1 MTFTFKTRDTPLLQ
15 QTLPY
20 EATVS
25 LGEELKA
32 VWGMP
37 QLSSLAVTQRKLWLA
52 SDDGDTLEVDVLKER
67 YGDLLDIE
75 RPMTDAEA
83 KLLYKGK
90 RSEAIRQNILAR
102 GNSGGLGMAAKFGVA
117 FLDVA
122 TDPLEVAIGLST
134 ALMFPATGGTLGVRA
149 TKAFG
154 EALAASAAAEVAYY
168 GMSKQQQ
175 LDYTMNEAL
184 LNVSLGTLL
193 GGGIGTVLAPRI
205 RTARDGEVIPTTREQ
220 ELAKVAL
227 NQFVN
232 DDAVNLAPFFRDLR
246 GSTSLTSV
254 RGVQF
259 QPDYTRDLSL
269 PMTRAPLTTA
279 VMGPDGTPFRY
290 KTTQKAGR
298 VAAQVGGTV
307 SRTPDG
313 TYNVR
318 QPIEGDFVRDPV
330 GRPVTFKTE
339 RAASKFIASARKGL
353 LPEDAMVVD
362 LSQPGQPSFAVAG
375 GLSPERLAEIE
386 SGRADLQIPQG
397 VNTREMELVSDP
409 EQMLTDAV
417 RSTMTRKGN
426 RAYEELGRE
435 YSEAAL
441 GKSQTSIDV
450 PHKADAELA
459 EAAEEL
465 EAFKLALGEDLA
477 EETTITEV
485 EAAKIRGIKETMACM
500 LGSAA

>member
-1 MTFTFKTRDTPLLQ
+1 MTFNFATRDTPLLQ

-37 QLSSLAVTQRKLWLA
+37 QLSSLAVTQRKLWKA
-52 SDDGDTLEVDVLKER
+52 SDEGDVLDVDTLKSR

-83 KLLYKGK
+83 KILYRGK
-90 RSEAIRQNILAR
+90 RSEAVRQNILAR
-102 GNSGGLGMAAKFGVA
+102 GDSGAWGMAAKFGVA

-134 ALMFPATGGTLGVRA
+134 ALMFPATGGTLGIRA

-154 EALAASAAAEVAYY
+154 EALVASTATELAYY

-184 LNVSLGTLL
+184 LNVALGTLL
-193 GGGIGTVLAPRI
+193 GGGLGTILAPRI
-205 RTARDGEVIPTTREQ
+205 RTARDGSVIPTTREQ
-220 ELAKVAL
+220 DLGKVAL
-227 NQFVN
+227 NQFAN

-259 QPDYTRDLSL
+259 QPEYTRDLSL
-269 PMTRAPLTTA
+269 SLTRAPLTTS
-279 VMGPDGTPFRY
+279 VIGPDGTPFRY
-290 KTTQKAGR
+290 KTVQQADT

-307 SRTPDG
+307 SRTADG
-313 TYNVR
+313 FYTVR
-318 QPIEGDFVRDPV
+318 QPIEGEFVRDPV
-330 GRPVTFKTE
+330 GRPVTFNTE
-339 RAASKFIASARKGL
+339 RAANKFIDAAQEGL
-353 LPEDAMVVD
+353 LPADARAVN
-362 LSQPGQPSFAVAG
+362 LSQPGRPSFGIAG
-375 GLSPERLAEIE
+375 GISPERLAEIE
-386 SGRADLQIPQG
+386 SGKADLQIPQG
-397 VNTREMELVSDP
+397 VNTREMELVSDA

-441 GKSQTSIDV
+441 GKSQTAIDV
-450 PHKADAELA
+450 QHKTDAEVV

-465 EAFKLALGEDLA
+465 EAYKLALGEDLA
-477 EETTITEV
+477 EETAIADI
-485 EAAKIRGIKETMACM
+485 EAAKIRGIEATMACM